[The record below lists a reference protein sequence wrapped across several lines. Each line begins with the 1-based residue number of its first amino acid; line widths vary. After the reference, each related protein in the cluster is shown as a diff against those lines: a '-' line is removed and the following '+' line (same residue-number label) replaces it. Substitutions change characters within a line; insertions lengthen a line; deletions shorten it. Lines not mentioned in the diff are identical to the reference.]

1 MVIKPLSLAH
11 GNIIITVIGV
21 NERYIRRNYPVT
33 IRGIVASI
41 PLYSLCTSRKLHSFL
56 DLLHQLIMSA
66 FGCTGAGCKTECQKD
81 KQPLHPCSVSQDVD
95 VRN

>member
-11 GNIIITVIGV
+11 GSIIITVIGV
-21 NERYIRRNYPVT
+21 NERYIRSNYPVT
-33 IRGIVASI
+33 IHGIVASI
-41 PLYSLCTSRKLHSFL
+41 PFYSLCTSRKLHSFF
-56 DLLHQLIMSA
+56 DLLHQLSMSA
-66 FGCTGAGCKTECQKD
+66 FGCAGAGETECRKD